1 MDKSKI
7 GEQGMLDMPNFLERD
22 KGRRIKILRGVIYS
36 VMGVALFSEIVIQ
49 LTVPGY
55 HL

>member
-7 GEQGMLDMPNFLERD
+7 GEQGMLDMPDFFERD
-22 KGRRIKILRGVIYS
+22 KRRRIKILGGVIYS
-36 VMGVALFSEIVIQ
+36 VTGVALFSEIVLQ